1 MKTLFKAG
9 CIAGGLLAVAALPA
23 SAASGVA
30 SQDRAQVG
38 RLECQM
44 APNVAFVIG
53 SERDLSCTF
62 LSNARGAKPQTY
74 QGEMRRFGLDI
85 GFNGKGKLV
94 WNVLAPSSVMKN
106 DSLRGTYVGA
116 SSNASLGNGVGANVL
131 LGGSNNT
138 ISLQPLSIQ
147 KQTGVNL
154 GLGVSSLSLR

>member
-1 MKTLFKAG
+1 MKSLFKAG
-9 CIAGGLLAVAALPA
+9 CVAGGLLAVAGIPA
-23 SAASGVA
+23 SAASNAA

-38 RLECQM
+38 RLECKM

-62 LSNARGAKPQTY
+62 KPSIRGVKTQTY

-85 GFNGKGKLV
+85 GFNGKGTLV
-94 WNVLAPSSVMKN
+94 WNVLAPSSVVKA

-131 LGGSNNT
+131 LGGNNNT
-138 ISLQPLSIQ
+138 ISLQPFSVE